1 MTNPMPSLSDM
12 PNWPRLLSE
21 EQAAAYVGVSRNT
34 FRGMVGSLWPE
45 PVPGFGR
52 RRLYDKEA
60 LDKAVD
66 GISLTESESLT
77 IQSRKTWGGDGTMI
91 QVVRLRHVKKY
102 QVGGRVYWYHRIT
115 KERLPDDERQ
125 RVARVLHINETL
137 ENSGGEVVKDVP
149 RKGSLGDLILKYQA
163 SPEFRRLAPATKD
176 GYRIYLDLIG
186 RTVGTMT
193 VTNIDSAW
201 LYRARDSMSD
211 RPAAADMM
219 LSVMSILLNYA
230 VTRGFRQDN
239 PATHVKKLR
248 AGKSYEAWPDVAIE
262 RFRAEANPRMVW
274 AMELAIHTGQRRGD
288 VLAMQWRHIEQ
299 RPESLLISVTQQK
312 TGERLLIPIHPRLAD
327 VLESI
332 PRVGTNIVH
341 REDGRAYTGSGF
353 SALFRREQQRLGL
366 GGLQFHGLRHTAAAR
381 LAEAGCTDSEIM
393 SILGHRTASM
403 VRHYT
408 RGANQE
414 RLSQSAMSKVT
425 NLESRKEK
433 R

>member
-1 MTNPMPSLSDM
+1 
-12 PNWPRLLSE
+12 
-21 EQAAAYVGVSRNT
+21 
-34 FRGMVGSLWPE
+34 
-45 PVPGFGR
+45 
-52 RRLYDKEA
+52 
-60 LDKAVD
+60 
-66 GISLTESESLT
+66 
-77 IQSRKTWGGDGTMI
+77 MI

-102 QVGGRVYWYHRIT
+102 RAGGKVYWYHRIT
-115 KERLPDDERQ
+115 KERLPANERQ

-137 ENSGGEVVKDVP
+137 EGEGGKELRDVP
-149 RKGSLGDLILKYQA
+149 RKGSLGDLTLKYKA
-163 SPEFRRLAPATKD
+163 SPEFKRLKPATKD

-186 RTVGTMT
+186 RQVGDVT

-211 RPAAADMM
+211 KPAAADMM

-230 VTRGFRQDN
+230 VTRGWRTDN
-239 PATHVKKLR
+239 PAKHVKKLR
-248 AGKSYEAWPDVAIE
+248 AGKSYEPWPDVAIE
-262 RFRAEANPRMVW
+262 RFRAGANPRMVW

-288 VLAMQWRHIEQ
+288 VLAMQWRHIER
-299 RPESLLISVTQQK
+299 RPEGLRIAVTQQK
-312 TGERLLIPIHPRLAD
+312 TGEPLLIPIHDRLAT
-327 VLESI
+327 VLDSI

-341 REDGRAYTGSGF
+341 REDGLAYTGSGF

-366 GGLQFHGLRHTAAAR
+366 QGLQFHGLRHTAAAR

-403 VRHYT
+403 VRRYT

-425 NLESRKEK
+425 NLERGRK
-433 R
+433 